1 MFLSFLLALQAD
13 LQTMKQNLERKYNDA
28 KMLKSS
34 IDMRHNSI
42 SKMLKKYF
50 SEEEH
55 EDFCHFIRESPRQ
68 HIMAQELDDKIQLGE
83 EQLQALT
90 DSLRK
95 TDLTQSWYGHCFN
108 ISACE
113 KHCSFPVPKS
123 DVTTVGKEMW
133 GAFFFCEITLD
144 TP

>member
-1 MFLSFLLALQAD
+1 MLDVFVSNLNVFFPFSYTQAD

-34 IDMRHNSI
+34 IDRRHNSI
-42 SKMLKKYF
+42 SKMLKKYLK
-50 SEEEH
+50 EEEH

-95 TDLTQSWYGHCFN
+95 ADSN
-108 ISACE
+108 ES
-113 KHCSFPVPKS
+113 
-123 DVTTVGKEMW
+123 
-133 GAFFFCEITLD
+133 
-144 TP
+144 